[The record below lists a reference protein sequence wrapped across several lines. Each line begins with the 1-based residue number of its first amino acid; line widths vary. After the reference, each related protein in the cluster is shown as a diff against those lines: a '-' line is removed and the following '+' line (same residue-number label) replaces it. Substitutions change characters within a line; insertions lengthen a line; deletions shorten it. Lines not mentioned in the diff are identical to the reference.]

1 VSVFDA
7 VIGQPVVADV
17 RAAVADARDV
27 RAGRPGAGSVMT
39 HAWLL
44 TGPPGSGRSVLARAF
59 AAALQCHADDA
70 GCGRCAD
77 CRAVLAGQH
86 PDVLAVATQ
95 GLSISIDR
103 VRRELVPVAARRP
116 TRGHWQV
123 VLVEDADR
131 LTEDAADALLLAL
144 EEPPER
150 TVWLLCAPTS
160 EDVVPTIRS
169 RCRAVGLRTPPPADI
184 TAALIAEGT
193 PPAEAAYAARASMG
207 HIGRARALAQDPE
220 VRRRRRDALRL
231 PFSLGTPAECLAAA
245 QELIAAAEQ
254 DAEQACDALD
264 AAEVEQLRRALGI
277 AAGTRRDRSAE
288 ARLKE
293 LEREQRTR
301 RTRVRRDSL
310 DRALLDLLALYADVL
325 QVQLGTGRPLV
336 NDDLADAVA
345 REARSSSAESTVRR
359 MAAVTAA
366 REALQA
372 NAAAPLTL
380 EALALTLKVG

>member
-1 VSVFDA
+1 VTVFDA
-7 VIGQPVVADV
+7 VIGQPVVGDV
-17 RAAVADARDV
+17 QLAVADATAV
-27 RAGRPGAGSVMT
+27 RAGEPGSGAVMT
-39 HAWLL
+39 HAWLF

-59 AAALQCHADDA
+59 AAALQCHTATR
-70 GCGRCAD
+70 GCGTCGD

-103 VRRELVPVAARRP
+103 VRRELVPTAARRP
-116 TRGHWQV
+116 TRGHWQIV
-123 VLVEDADR
+123 VVEDADR
-131 LTEDAADALLLAL
+131 LTEDAADALLLAV
-144 EEPPER
+144 EEPPAR
-150 TVWLLCAPTS
+150 TVWLLCAPTA

-169 RCRAVGLRTPPPADI
+169 RCRTVALRTPPAADI
-184 TAALIAEGT
+184 TAFLVAEGT
-193 PPAEAAYAARASMG
+193 APAEAAYAARASMG
-207 HIGRARALAQDPE
+207 HIGRARALARDPE
-220 VRRRRRDALRL
+220 VRRRRRDVLRL

-254 DAEQACDALD
+254 DAEVACDALD
-264 AAEVEQLRRALGI
+264 AAEAERLRHALGI
-277 AAGTRRDRSAE
+277 APGARRDRSAE
-288 ARLKE
+288 ARLRE

-345 REARSSSAESTVRR
+345 REARSSPPESTVRR
-359 MAAVTAA
+359 MSAIAAA

-372 NAAAPLTL
+372 NAAAPLQL
-380 EALALTLKVG
+380 EALALTLRVG